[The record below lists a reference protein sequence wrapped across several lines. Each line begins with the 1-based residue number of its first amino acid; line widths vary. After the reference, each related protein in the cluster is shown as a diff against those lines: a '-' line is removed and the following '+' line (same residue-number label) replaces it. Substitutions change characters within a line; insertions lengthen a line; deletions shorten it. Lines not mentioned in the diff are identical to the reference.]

1 MVIFESGVVGIV
13 WVYDFEV
20 VGYEV
25 DVVDGVVVYW
35 GYVDGLVIDVEC
47 LGVFGEYLVLVV
59 F

>member
-25 DVVDGVVVYW
+25 DVVDGVVVY
-35 GYVDGLVIDVEC
+35 
-47 LGVFGEYLVLVV
+47 
-59 F
+59 